1 MWNPLGSASF
11 LVSTAQFVDKTGDLM
26 QRRHI
31 LWILAVILIIA
42 ACVASVGFRKK
53 QTVAAAPRA
62 AAVVGVTRGSLA
74 SSLMIAG
81 QFEPYQQVDL
91 HAKVSGYIRWIKVD
105 IGDRVRQGQVIAALE
120 VPELQD
126 QLQGAQADVRHS
138 QSEIVRAQSEV
149 TSAQANDVALHS
161 DYTRLEQA
169 SQQRPG
175 LIAEQELDDA
185 RAKDQQAQ
193 AQVGVAKAS
202 LDAMQQQLGVSQAE
216 GHRVQTLAN
225 YEQIIAP
232 FNGVVTQ
239 RYADTGS
246 LIQAGTSSNTQS
258 MPVVQVAQSD
268 LLRLR
273 MPVPESDVPYIQA
286 GGEVQ
291 IKVNATGRTFT
302 GKIVRFSRDLDTATR
317 TMLTEVDVPN
327 ADLTLNPGMY
337 AQTTIQLQQKN
348 DVLILPAQ
356 AVVQNGDQVY
366 VLVVDAD
373 NRVEKRSIS
382 LGIQTANQ
390 MEITSGLREGDRV
403 IASGQANYQPGDVVA
418 PHAAFIPTA
427 GQEDGQ

>member
-1 MWNPLGSASF
+1 MSGSDRPASF
-11 LVSTAQFVDKTGDLM
+11 LVSPDQFVDKTGDFM
-26 QRRHI
+26 QRKRI
-31 LWILAVILIIA
+31 FWISAVILIIA
-42 ACVASVGFRKK
+42 ACAVAVSFRTKK
-53 QTVAAAPRA
+53 PVAVAPRT
-62 AAVVGVTRGSLA
+62 AAVVGVTRGSLV
-74 SSLMIAG
+74 SSLTIAG

-138 QSEIVRAQSEV
+138 QSEIVRAESEV

-161 DYTRLEQA
+161 DYTRLAEA

-216 GHRVQTLAN
+216 GHRVQVLAN
-225 YEQIIAP
+225 YEQIVSP
-232 FNGVVTQ
+232 FSGVVTQ

-302 GKIVRFSRDLDTATR
+302 GKIVRFSRDLDPATR

-327 ADLTLNPGMY
+327 PDLTLNPGMY

-348 DVLILPAQ
+348 NVLILPAQ
-356 AVVQNGDQVY
+356 AVVQNGDQAY
-366 VLVVDAD
+366 VLVVDGA
-373 NRVEKRSIS
+373 NRVERRNVAV
-382 LGIQTANQ
+382 GIQTADQ
-390 MEITSGLREGDRV
+390 TEVTSGLREGDQV
-403 IASGQANYQPGDVVA
+403 IASGQANYQPGDVVS

-427 GQEDGQ
+427 AQEDAQ

>member
-1 MWNPLGSASF
+1 
-11 LVSTAQFVDKTGDLM
+11 M
-26 QRRHI
+26 QRRRI
-31 LWILAVILIIA
+31 LWISAVILIIA
-42 ACVASVGFRKK
+42 ACAVATSFRKK
-53 QTVAAAPRA
+53 ETVVVAPRA

-74 SSLMIAG
+74 SSLTIAG
-81 QFEPYQQVDL
+81 QFEPYQKVDL

-138 QSEIVRAQSEV
+138 QSEIVRAESELA
-149 TSAQANDVALHS
+149 SAQANDVALHS
-161 DYTRLEQA
+161 DYTRLAAA

-202 LDAMQQQLGVSQAE
+202 LDAVQQQLGVSQAE
-216 GHRVQTLAN
+216 GHRVQTLTN
-225 YEQIIAP
+225 YEQIISP
-232 FNGVVTQ
+232 FDGVVTQ

-302 GKIVRFSRDLDTATR
+302 GRIMRFSRDLDTATR

-327 ADLTLNPGMY
+327 SDLSLNPGMY
-337 AQTTIQLQQKN
+337 AQTTIQLQQK
-348 DVLILPAQ
+348 DSVLILPAQ
-356 AVVQNGDQVY
+356 AVVQNGDQAY
-366 VLVVDAD
+366 VLVLDAA
-373 NRVEKRSIS
+373 NHVEKRNIS
-382 LGIQTANQ
+382 VGIQTANQ
-390 MEITSGLREGDRV
+390 TEITSGLREGDQV

-418 PHAAFIPTA
+418 PHAAFIPNA
-427 GQEDGQ
+427 AQEDGQ